1 MTHLLDTCICVFL
14 IRRRLPAL
22 RKRFEAHSLGEVGI
36 SSITESELRFGAEKS
51 GDPAKNHLQLD
62 RLLISLPVLP
72 YDIDCGRTYGEIRSS
87 LERAGTPIGSMD
99 LLIAA
104 HAKSLGLTL
113 VTNNT
118 KEFSRVPQL
127 NLEDWSK

>member
-14 IRRRLPAL
+14 IRQKLPEI
-22 RKRFEAHSLGEVGI
+22 RKRFEAHALGDLGI

-51 GDPAKNHLQLD
+51 ADPARNHRQLD
-62 RLLISLPVLP
+62 HLLLTLPVLP
-72 YDIDCGRTYGEIRSS
+72 YDAGCAIYYGKVRAQ
-87 LERAGTPIGSMD
+87 LEKAGTPIGSMD

-104 HAKSLGLTL
+104 HALALGSTL

-118 KEFSRVPQL
+118 GEFLRVPGL
-127 NLEDWSK
+127 KVEDWSR

>member
-1 MTHLLDTCICVFL
+1 MTHLLDTCICIFL
-14 IRRRLPAL
+14 IRRKLPNV
-22 RKRFEAHSLGEVGI
+22 RSRFEAHRVGELGI

-51 GDPAKNHLQLD
+51 ADPARNHRQLD
-62 RLLISLPVLP
+62 HLLLTLPVLS
-72 YDIDCGRTYGEIRSS
+72 YDSKCAVHYAEIRAH

-104 HAKSLGLTL
+104 HARALGLTL

-118 KEFSRVPQL
+118 SEFSRVSGL
-127 NLEDWSK
+127 VLEDWSR